1 MVDFAV
7 AFDQDN
13 FFQMLSASLGA
24 LTIIGV
30 VSYPLL
36 TGPVVLCVGLYL
48 GLMAVSERCVR
59 EIKRLANNAASP
71 VLGHLVEH
79 APPVHACTCA
89 SAHVYGMCMARACTQ
104 VLGHLVEVRSGGPL
118 IRTLIAS

>member
-1 MVDFAV
+1 MAWYDGTPSGRTMSRYTVDLQVVDFAV

-71 VLGHLVEH
+71 VLGHLVE
-79 APPVHACTCA
+79 
-89 SAHVYGMCMARACTQ
+89 
-104 VLGHLVEVRSGGPL
+104 VRSGGPL